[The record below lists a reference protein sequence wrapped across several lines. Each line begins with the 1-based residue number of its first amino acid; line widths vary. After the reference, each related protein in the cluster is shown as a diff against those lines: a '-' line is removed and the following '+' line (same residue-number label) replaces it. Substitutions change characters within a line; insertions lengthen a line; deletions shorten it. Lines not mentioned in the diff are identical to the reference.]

1 MMEDSLP
8 DFTLVSAEEVARQAI
23 DAMESGS
30 RTAIPGMA
38 NQLQA
43 LLGRIAPRSL
53 VLPLAGR
60 ISDR

>member
-8 DFTLVSAEEVARQAI
+8 DFTLVSPEEVARQAV
-23 DAMESGS
+23 DAMENGS
-30 RTAIPGMA
+30 RTAIPGIA
-38 NQLQA
+38 NQVQA

-60 ISDR
+60 ISGK

>member
-1 MMEDSLP
+1 
-8 DFTLVSAEEVARQAI
+8 
-23 DAMESGS
+23 MESGS

-38 NQLQA
+38 NQVQA

-60 ISDR
+60 ISGR